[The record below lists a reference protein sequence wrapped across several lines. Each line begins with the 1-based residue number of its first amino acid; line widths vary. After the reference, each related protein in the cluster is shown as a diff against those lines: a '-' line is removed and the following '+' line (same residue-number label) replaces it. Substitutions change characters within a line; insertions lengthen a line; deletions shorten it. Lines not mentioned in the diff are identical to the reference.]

1 MRQAPGRPR
10 PGAWSFPDQAED
22 LGYHAGVN
30 RPHLLNRLLPLFVA
44 AMVAGSA
51 FLPPGPARAQ
61 LGPEEPPARQ
71 LFWHQEGDRIIVSNV
86 RFSRTDELVLGGRE
100 RLEDTADSAAM
111 LVLVTSRRFVAY
123 SVYTASWQAVDRR
136 PGETVEELAAE
147 DWAAYVL
154 TSRRVLNFNGR
165 TAAWSEGNR

>member
-1 MRQAPGRPR
+1 VLAPRGLFFS
-10 PGAWSFPDQAED
+10 GAAND
-22 LGYHAGVN
+22 LGYHAGVKPPASL
-30 RPHLLNRLLPLFVA
+30 RSLLAVTA
-44 AMVAGSA
+44 AALVAGLAVAWPVPS
-51 FLPPGPARAQ
+51 GAQ

-71 LFWHQEGDRIIVSNV
+71 IFWHREGDRIIVSNV

-100 RLEDTADSAAM
+100 QLEETADSTAM
-111 LVLVTSRRFVAY
+111 LVLVTSRRFIAY

-136 PGETVEELAAE
+136 PGETVEQLAAE
-147 DWAAYVL
+147 DWAGYVL